1 MQAMNLIRKGGG
13 LLLGAALMVG
23 CNDRNAQTGPTGTAT
38 GPLSADVAAG
48 QTSSVTDV
56 PGYEDNKAQNYQDI
70 LKATITK
77 KGQTFIV
84 VMELGASVP
93 NTPPLPSRADMLD
106 WLVALDTDENQSPAG
121 YDFPKN
127 GAGPWEFFIEHRVY
141 RSGFTDPLDHTSS
154 PGILVDRRPLLTGG
168 QAKVIP
174 ITFSMDGT
182 QLTWVVDAASLGD
195 PSTFQWAAATAAAS
209 AGDDVKNGYNN
220 ILLYDQAP
228 NINQGAPQAT
238 WPQ

>member
-1 MQAMNLIRKGGG
+1 MKPIRIPGT
-13 LLLGAALMVG
+13 LLLGAALMAG

-38 GPLSADVAAG
+38 GSLSADVAAG

-56 PGYEDNKAQNYQDI
+56 PGYEDNKAQDYQDI

-77 KGQTFIV
+77 KGQAFIV
-84 VMELGASVP
+84 VMDLAASVP
-93 NTPPLPSRADMLD
+93 NMPPLPSRADMLD
-106 WLVALDTDENQSPAG
+106 WLVALDTDENESPAG
-121 YDFPKN
+121 YDFTKN
-127 GAGPWEFFIEHRVY
+127 GAGPWEFFVEHRVY
-141 RSGFTDPLDHTSS
+141 RSGFTDPLDPGTA
-154 PGILVDRRPLLTGG
+154 GILVDRRPLLTGG

-174 ITFSMDGT
+174 INFSIDGAK
-182 QLTWVVDAASLGD
+182 LTWVVDADLLGD

-228 NINQGAPQAT
+228 NINQGATLAT